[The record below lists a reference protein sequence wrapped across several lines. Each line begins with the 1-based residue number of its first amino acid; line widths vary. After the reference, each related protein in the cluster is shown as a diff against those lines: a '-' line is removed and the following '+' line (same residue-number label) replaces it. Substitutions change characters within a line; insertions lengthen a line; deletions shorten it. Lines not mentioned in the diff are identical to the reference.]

1 MLTVNIKV
9 PQVNEAF
16 YKDSDLIYIKNTILN
31 ARQKYGSFINELS
44 NVLEIPKELIYAM
57 IYIESAGKENE
68 VSPAKAYGLLQIT
81 KPTAEDI
88 FALMKDKI
96 KQNTELKRLVI
107 KLFPDKYTCLL
118 SKAYPGHK
126 ECLTTDDLLNPYKN
140 LLIGSLIIRYL
151 LDKYRGRLD
160 ALVIAYNKVGLFQNV
175 KIGNT
180 PADTLNLE
188 KTPETRN
195 YIIKLLGRNSAL
207 GVAILLREENQIWKR
222 LRFKF

>member
-9 PQVNEAF
+9 PQVQEAF
-16 YKDSDLIYIKNTILN
+16 YKDTDLIYIKNTILN
-31 ARQKYGSFINELS
+31 ARQKYGKFIDELS

-57 IYIESAGKENE
+57 IYIESAGKENLI
-68 VSPAKAYGLLQIT
+68 SPANAYGLLQIT

-88 FALMKDKI
+88 FALMRSKI
-96 KQNTELKRLVI
+96 QNDTKLKQLTI

-126 ECLTTDDLLNPYKN
+126 ECLTTDDLLEPYKN

-160 ALVIAYNKVGLFQNV
+160 ALVIAYNKVGLFKNAT
-175 KIGNT
+175 IGDT

-195 YIIKLLGRNSAL
+195 YIIKLLGKNSAL
-207 GVAILLREENQIWKR
+207 GVAIYLKEEKQIWKNM
-222 LRFKF
+222 

>member
-1 MLTVNIKV
+1 MITVNIKV

-16 YKDSDLIYIKNTILN
+16 YKDSDLTYIKNTILN
-31 ARQKYGSFINELS
+31 ARKKYGSFIDELS

-68 VSPAKAYGLLQIT
+68 VSPANAYGLLQIT

-88 FALMKDKI
+88 FALMRNQIQQNPKL
-96 KQNTELKRLVI
+96 KQLII

-118 SKAYPGHK
+118 SKAYAGQK
-126 ECLTTDDLLNPYKN
+126 ECLTVDDLLNPYKN

-207 GVAILLREENQIWKR
+207 GVAILLREQNQI
-222 LRFKF
+222 

>member
-31 ARQKYGSFINELS
+31 ARQKYGSFIDELS

-57 IYIESAGKENE
+57 IYIESAGKEDL
-68 VSPAKAYGLLQIT
+68 VSQANAYGLLQIT

-88 FALMKDKI
+88 FALMRNQIQQNPKL
-96 KQNTELKRLVI
+96 KQLII

-118 SKAYPGHK
+118 SKAYAGQK
-126 ECLTTDDLLNPYKN
+126 ECLTVDDLLNPYRN

-160 ALVIAYNKVGLFQNV
+160 ALVIAYNKVGLFQNA

-188 KTPETRN
+188 KIPETRN
-195 YIIKLLGRNSAL
+195 YIIKLLGKNSAL
-207 GVAILLREENQIWKR
+207 GVAILLREQNQI
-222 LRFKF
+222 